1 MPKANLS
8 DAEVSKLL
16 ASKDYKKRFIGEYHE
31 IRNRAMKLDEM
42 LDRYDDGTLGF
53 TFDCPYS
60 LLSAQSNAMWTY
72 LSILETRAQIEQID
86 L

>member
-1 MPKANLS
+1 MDTKTMTDS
-8 DAEVSKLL
+8 EVKKLME
-16 ASKDYKKRFIGEYHE
+16 SKDYKKRFVGEYYE
-31 IRNRAMKLDEM
+31 
-42 LDRYDDGTLGF
+42 LGF

-72 LSILETRAQIEQID
+72 LSILDTRAQIEQID